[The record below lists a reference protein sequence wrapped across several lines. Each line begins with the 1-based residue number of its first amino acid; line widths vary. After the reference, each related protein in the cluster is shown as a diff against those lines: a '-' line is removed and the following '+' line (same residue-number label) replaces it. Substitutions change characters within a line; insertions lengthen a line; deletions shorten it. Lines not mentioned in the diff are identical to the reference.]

1 MNQVLSKSKYKGKWG
16 KKSTKTMLII
26 VNILITPKQRILKS
40 LLFLQPHLDLNAK
53 ILFLSQHCWVYFPCI
68 IPFSLFILLRFIPS
82 AEQIS
87 CGKKVQ
93 CFFIPEIV
101 VFKEQKKIF
110 LICGKVSTAERLTN
124 LFL

>member
-68 IPFSLFILLRFIPS
+68 IPFSLFILDLFLLQNKYH
-82 AEQIS
+82 A
-87 CGKKVQ
+87 GNKVQ

-101 VFKEQKKIF
+101 VFKEQKKTF

-124 LFL
+124 LFP